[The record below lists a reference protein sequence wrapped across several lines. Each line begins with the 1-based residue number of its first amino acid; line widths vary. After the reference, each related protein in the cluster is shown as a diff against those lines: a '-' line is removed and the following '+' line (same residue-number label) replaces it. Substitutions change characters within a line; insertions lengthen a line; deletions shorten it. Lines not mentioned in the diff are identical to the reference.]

1 MYRTGGSGT
10 TAWFITGTD
19 ESATIDWGSLAI
31 SGTRAFVYDAELLTV
46 NSNPG
51 GPVITTQPSN
61 VSVTEP
67 AGATFTVV
75 ASGDP
80 VLTYQW
86 RRNGANISGATG
98 SSYTLN
104 PTNAAADNGAQF
116 DVVVNNPV
124 GPAVTSAAATLT
136 VQTSGGG
143 GPTTAWTA
151 GAQSSGGSWLDST
164 FDNRTFRTLLRGS
177 AISASGGTVQLQFRG
192 RTSGSYIINNVSLV
206 QRTGSTLNG
215 DDSTS
220 TPVTF
225 GGSSNITVPPGGLT
239 SDPIAF
245 NLVAGQDVFLTFWV
259 PAGAPGVYRT
269 GGSGTTAWFIT
280 GTDESATID
289 WGSLAISGT
298 RAFVYDAE
306 LLTVN
311 SNPGGTGFAAY
322 NDLAW
327 GSGQLNSRI
336 TTFTSPNGNSGQSS
350 SGPLVDFATG
360 SSTGVVLTVQ
370 GGDFNGTTQA
380 GHGANPGSGTDAHN
394 IFNGIVSG
402 QGALSYQDL
411 APSAGNLVLT
421 FSNLDSGKT
430 YDIAFYAHRN
440 AHGWDRASLVTLSSV
455 NSFTNQSSVASD
467 NPDTSNYPGG
477 VIFTGPNSPST
488 RLPADN
494 DNGYVARFTGVNP
507 GSDGVVL
514 LTISWDGTAGLEFLG
529 KYGSAVR
536 LISSN

>member
-1 MYRTGGSGT
+1 MVSFDANFGSVLLDITGSTLTGHNIRVGGLITDTFQIQKTTVPPGTTAWTAGAQSSGGSWLDSTFDNRTFRTLLRGSAISASGATVQLQFRGRTSGSYIINNVSLVQRTGSTLNGDDSTSTPVTFGGSSNITVPPGGLTSDPIAFNLVAGQDVFLTFWVPAGAPGVYRTGGSGT

-215 DDSTS
+215 
-220 TPVTF
+220 
-225 GGSSNITVPPGGLT
+225 G
-239 SDPIAF
+239 
-245 NLVAGQDVFLTFWV
+245 
-259 PAGAPGVYRT
+259 R
-269 GGSGTTAWFIT
+269 
-280 GTDESATID
+280 
-289 WGSLAISGT
+289 
-298 RAFVYDAE
+298 
-306 LLTVN
+306 
-311 SNPGGTGFAAY
+311 
-322 NDLAW
+322 
-327 GSGQLNSRI
+327 
-336 TTFTSPNGNSGQSS
+336 
-350 SGPLVDFATG
+350 
-360 SSTGVVLTVQ
+360 
-370 GGDFNGTTQA
+370 
-380 GHGANPGSGTDAHN
+380 
-394 IFNGIVSG
+394 
-402 QGALSYQDL
+402 
-411 APSAGNLVLT
+411 
-421 FSNLDSGKT
+421 
-430 YDIAFYAHRN
+430 
-440 AHGWDRASLVTLSSV
+440 
-455 NSFTNQSSVASD
+455 
-467 NPDTSNYPGG
+467 
-477 VIFTGPNSPST
+477 
-488 RLPADN
+488 
-494 DNGYVARFTGVNP
+494 
-507 GSDGVVL
+507 
-514 LTISWDGTAGLEFLG
+514 
-529 KYGSAVR
+529 
-536 LISSN
+536 